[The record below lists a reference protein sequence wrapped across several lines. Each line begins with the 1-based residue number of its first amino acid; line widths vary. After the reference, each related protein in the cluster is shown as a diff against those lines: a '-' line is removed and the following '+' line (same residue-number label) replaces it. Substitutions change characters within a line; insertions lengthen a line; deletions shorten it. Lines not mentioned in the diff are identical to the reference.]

1 MNIGEILAINL
12 KYYRKKYNL
21 SQKKFAEV
29 LGTTLSYLNQIE
41 NNKVD
46 VKTSTIDRFA
56 RKLQNYDKHS
66 EINPE
71 DLVKFN
77 KSHITAYSRIDEKK
91 KFQHNLKLFYM
102 KFFCIKYYSTRNN
115 YIDNIRMVLFNLWI

>member
-1 MNIGEILAINL
+1 MKLCETLAINL

-21 SQKKFAEV
+21 SQEKFAEV

-46 VKTSTIDRFA
+46 VKTSTIDKFA
-56 RKLQNYDKHS
+56 IRINEYDKKTNIKS
-66 EINPE
+66 E

-77 KSHITAYSRIDEKK
+77 KKHITNFSRIDERTK
-91 KFQHNLKLFYM
+91 N
-102 KFFCIKYYSTRNN
+102 
-115 YIDNIRMVLFNLWI
+115 

>member
-1 MNIGEILAINL
+1 MTICECLAINL

-21 SQKKFAEV
+21 SQEKFSEI

-46 VKTSTIDRFA
+46 VKASTIDKFT
-56 RKLQNYDKHS
+56 RKINNYDKS
-66 EINPE
+66 LMINSE

-77 KSHITAYSRIDEKK
+77 KKHITNFSRIDERKK
-91 KFQHNLKLFYM
+91 
-102 KFFCIKYYSTRNN
+102 
-115 YIDNIRMVLFNLWI
+115 